1 MAVVGLE
8 EAALEAEAVVAGKYE
23 NVHGLTG
30 SIACG
35 KTTVAKFFIEFG
47 IPVIDLDNVSRE
59 VVKPNSE
66 GLNKIIQVF
75 GKEYLNENGTLNRK
89 KLGALIFN
97 NKKAKQKLEQ
107 ILHPLIFEKEKE
119 IVYKYKRPVIV
130 DAALMIETGSYKR
143 YNKIIVVYVPEHIQ
157 IERLMN
163 REKIDYNS
171 ALKMIRSQMSIEE
184 KVKYADFIINNS
196 NSIDET
202 KNQVAKIA
210 KVLMNDFKH

>member
-1 MAVVGLE
+1 
-8 EAALEAEAVVAGKYE
+8 VVAGKYE